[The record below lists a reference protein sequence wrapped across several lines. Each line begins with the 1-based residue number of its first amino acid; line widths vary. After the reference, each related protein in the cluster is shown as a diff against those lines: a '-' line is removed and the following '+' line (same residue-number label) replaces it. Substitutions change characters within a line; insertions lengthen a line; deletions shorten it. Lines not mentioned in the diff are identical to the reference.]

1 MPDTAKYKSVS
12 VPIDTHTILNKLSK
26 ILVDDTQVSISKVI
40 EMLANKKAKELN
52 GKISGK

>member
-1 MPDTAKYKSVS
+1 MPDIAKYKSVS

-52 GKISGK
+52 GKLSG